1 MQAEVRRSS
10 RLCIFSA
17 DGALMSDDL
26 WADQGGQRRKRR
38 LRKGKERKD
47 GTKGR
52 HCGCL
57 RMSLYTIIVL
67 PLTILLPS
75 WRKRQQVRYP
85 SEDHIFYPGQHMIF
99 TWIHSTH
106 AMPSLLSVLA
116 ESSTYSSMS
125 TSSLALSAPRN
136 SAIHLAKLQL
146 LLFLPLL
153 SPIFIG
159 AVSPQPAHCPV
170 NPPQL

>member
-1 MQAEVRRSS
+1 MQAEVRGNS

-17 DGALMSDDL
+17 DGHLMSDDL
-26 WADQGGQRRKRR
+26 WADRGGQRRRRR

-47 GTKGR
+47 GTEGR
-52 HCGCL
+52 RCGCL
-57 RMSLYTIIVL
+57 RMCLYTIIVL

-85 SEDHIFYPGQHMIF
+85 SEDHIFYPGQHMMF

-116 ESSTYSSMS
+116 ELSTYSSMS

-153 SPIFIG
+153 SPIIIE

>member
-26 WADQGGQRRKRR
+26 WADQGGQRRRRR

-47 GTKGR
+47 GTEGR
-52 HCGCL
+52 RCGCL
-57 RMSLYTIIVL
+57 RMCLHTIIVL

-146 LLFLPLL
+146 LFFLPLL

>member
-1 MQAEVRRSS
+1 MGGSRRTKEEEEAE
-10 RLCIFSA
+10 
-17 DGALMSDDL
+17 
-26 WADQGGQRRKRR
+26 
-38 LRKGKERKD
+38 KGERKKGWD
-47 GTKGR
+47 GRQT
-52 HCGCL
+52 L
-57 RMSLYTIIVL
+57 WVPEDVFVYNNNTTTNYFAAFVEE
-67 PLTILLPS
+67 
-75 WRKRQQVRYP
+75 RQQVRYP
-85 SEDHIFYPGQHMIF
+85 SEDHILYPGQHMIF

-116 ESSTYSSMS
+116 ELSTYSSMS

-159 AVSPQPAHCPV
+159 AVSPQPAYCPV

>member
-1 MQAEVRRSS
+1 MGGSRRTKEEEEAE
-10 RLCIFSA
+10 
-17 DGALMSDDL
+17 
-26 WADQGGQRRKRR
+26 
-38 LRKGKERKD
+38 KGERKKGWD
-47 GTKGR
+47 GRQTLWVPEDVSVYKNSITTNY
-52 HCGCL
+52 L
-57 RMSLYTIIVL
+57 
-67 PLTILLPS
+67 ILLPS

-85 SEDHIFYPGQHMIF
+85 SEDHIFYPSQHMIF

>member
-1 MQAEVRRSS
+1 MGGSRRTKEEEEAE
-10 RLCIFSA
+10 
-17 DGALMSDDL
+17 
-26 WADQGGQRRKRR
+26 
-38 LRKGKERKD
+38 KGERKKGWD
-47 GTKGR
+47 GRQT
-52 HCGCL
+52 L
-57 RMSLYTIIVL
+57 WVPEDVSVYNNSITTNYL
-67 PLTILLPS
+67 ILLPS

-106 AMPSLLSVLA
+106 AIPSLLSVLA

>member
-1 MQAEVRRSS
+1 MGGSRRTKEEEE
-10 RLCIFSA
+10 A
-17 DGALMSDDL
+17 
-26 WADQGGQRRKRR
+26 
-38 LRKGKERKD
+38 ERKD
-47 GTKGR
+47 GTEGR

-57 RMSLYTIIVL
+57 RMCLYTIIVL

-75 WRKRQQVRYP
+75 WRKRQQIRYMYP

-159 AVSPQPAHCPV
+159 AVSPQPAYCPV

>member
-1 MQAEVRRSS
+1 MQAEVRGNS

-26 WADQGGQRRKRR
+26 WADQGGQRRRRR

-47 GTKGR
+47 RTEGR

-116 ESSTYSSMS
+116 ELSTYSSMS

-159 AVSPQPAHCPV
+159 AVSPQLAHCPV

>member
-1 MQAEVRRSS
+1 MQADVRGNS
-10 RLCIFSA
+10 RLCIFGA

-26 WADQGGQRRKRR
+26 WADRGGQRRKRR

-47 GTKGR
+47 GTEGR
-52 HCGCL
+52 RCGCL
-57 RMSLYTIIVL
+57 RMCLYTIIVL

-75 WRKRQQVRYP
+75 WRKRQQIRYP

-125 TSSLALSAPRN
+125 TSALALSAPRN

-153 SPIFIG
+153 SPIIIE

>member
-1 MQAEVRRSS
+1 
-10 RLCIFSA
+10 
-17 DGALMSDDL
+17 MSDDL
-26 WADQGGQRRKRR
+26 WADRGGQRRRRR

-47 GTKGR
+47 GTEGR
-52 HCGCL
+52 RCGCL
-57 RMSLYTIIVL
+57 RMCLYTIIVL
-67 PLTILLPS
+67 PLTTYCAAFVEE
-75 WRKRQQVRYP
+75 RQQVRYP

-125 TSSLALSAPRN
+125 TSALAFSAPRN

-146 LLFLPLL
+146 LLFLPQL

>member
-1 MQAEVRRSS
+1 MGGSRRTKEEEEAE
-10 RLCIFSA
+10 
-17 DGALMSDDL
+17 
-26 WADQGGQRRKRR
+26 
-38 LRKGKERKD
+38 KGERKKEWD
-47 GTKGR
+47 GRQTLWVPEDVSVYKNSITTNY
-52 HCGCL
+52 L
-57 RMSLYTIIVL
+57 
-67 PLTILLPS
+67 ILLPS

-106 AMPSLLSVLA
+106 AIPSLLSVLA
-116 ESSTYSSMS
+116 ESSTYSSIS
-125 TSSLALSAPRN
+125 TSALALSAPRN

>member
-1 MQAEVRRSS
+1 MQAEVRGNS

-38 LRKGKERKD
+38 LRGRMGRKAD
-47 GTKGR
+47 I

-57 RMSLYTIIVL
+57 RMCLYTIIVL

-85 SEDHIFYPGQHMIF
+85 SEDHIFYPSQHMIF

-170 NPPQL
+170 NPPRL

>member
-1 MQAEVRRSS
+1 MQAEVRGNS
-10 RLCIFSA
+10 RLCIFSD

-47 GTKGR
+47 GTEGR
-52 HCGCL
+52 YCGCL

-85 SEDHIFYPGQHMIF
+85 SEDHIFYPGQHMLF

-116 ESSTYSSMS
+116 AGIIDLLQCRPLPWHSRLPATAQFTWPNFSSSFSS
-125 TSSLALSAPRN
+125 
-136 SAIHLAKLQL
+136 HYY
-146 LLFLPLL
+146 LLFL
-153 SPIFIG
+153 
-159 AVSPQPAHCPV
+159 
-170 NPPQL
+170 

>member
-10 RLCIFSA
+10 RLCIFSD
-17 DGALMSDDL
+17 DGHLMSDDL
-26 WADQGGQRRKRR
+26 WADQGGQRRT
-38 LRKGKERKD
+38 KEEDEAEGKD
-47 GTKGR
+47 GTEGR

-57 RMSLYTIIVL
+57 RMCLYTIIVL

-75 WRKRQQVRYP
+75 WRKRQQIRYP

-116 ESSTYSSMS
+116 ESSTYSSSMS

-136 SAIHLAKLQL
+136 SGIHLAKLQL

-153 SPIFIG
+153 SPIIIE